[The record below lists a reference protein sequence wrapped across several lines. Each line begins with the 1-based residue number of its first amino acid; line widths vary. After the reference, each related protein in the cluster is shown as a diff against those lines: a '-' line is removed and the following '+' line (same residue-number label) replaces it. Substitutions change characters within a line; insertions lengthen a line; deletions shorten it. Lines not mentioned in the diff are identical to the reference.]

1 VFEDMEEDSAAQV
14 TAHMELDLEEAVT
27 VEVVAA

>member
-1 VFEDMEEDSAAQV
+1 VSEDMEEDSVAQV
-14 TAHMELDLEEAVT
+14 TAHMEVDYEEAVT